1 MLRIRPRRD
10 RARSAGSSDR
20 IVAQEILTPEDLE
33 QRWGLPGGHIF
44 HGESTLDQ
52 SWAAR
57 PLLGWADYR
66 TPIEGLYLASA
77 GTHPGGGLTG
87 LPGLL
92 ASGVVQQDFKRRICR
107 ERRPKGPAYG
117 GPPALRWTVV
127 TRRQIPWPPFRT
139 GVTWT
144 VVIRDPCGL

>member
-1 MLRIRPRRD
+1 M
-10 RARSAGSSDR
+10 ATE
-20 IVAQEILTPEDLE
+20 VLTPEDLE

-57 PLLGWADYR
+57 PLLGWANYR

-92 ASGVVQQDFKRRICR
+92 ASQTVSAVLRKRR
-107 ERRPKGPAYG
+107 
-117 GPPALRWTVV
+117 
-127 TRRQIPWPPFRT
+127 
-139 GVTWT
+139 
-144 VVIRDPCGL
+144 